1 MAWHVD
7 DNKISHE
14 DENVVTEII
23 GTLEE
28 FFGKF
33 SITRGKCH
41 DYLGM
46 KIKIREDSKVEIGMI
61 ESIQQILDDFSEPL
75 SGHVTSPATSELYA
89 QEEDAELL
97 TGAKH
102 DEFHSFTQKLLHVCK
117 RARTDIEPAVAYF
130 TTRVKKSM
138 ITDWWKLI
146 QTLKWLKC
154 TIADVRVM
162 GIDDGGS
169 FHTYV
174 DV

>member
-1 MAWHVD
+1 MLWYSLYTEKLIELGFTINPYDQCVANKTINGKQCTVAWHVD

-14 DENVVTEII
+14 DENVVTEMI
-23 GTLEE
+23 GTLEK

-46 KIKIREDSKVEIGMI
+46 KIKIREDSKVEIDMI
-61 ESIQQILDDFSEPL
+61 ELIQQILDDFSEPL
-75 SGHVTSPATSELYA
+75 LGQVTSPATSELYT

-117 RARTDIEPAVAYF
+117 KA
-130 TTRVKKSM
+130 
-138 ITDWWKLI
+138 
-146 QTLKWLKC
+146 
-154 TIADVRVM
+154 
-162 GIDDGGS
+162 
-169 FHTYV
+169 
-174 DV
+174 